1 MGVPGNANT
10 LLLKSA
16 AAGGAYEISR
26 SLRFNPSDT
35 PYLQKVFSGN
45 GSNPKIRTFSCW
57 VKRSGLGSNKEIFS
71 SSNTRLSFDSD
82 TLYAEAAGAALQTTQ
97 VFRDVSAWYHIL
109 FAWDTTQATSSNR
122 SKLYV
127 NGAQV
132 TNFSSA
138 NYTTQNADSHFATKT
153 GNSIIGQYQNIAGY
167 VLDGYL
173 ADIHF
178 IDGQQLDPSS
188 FAETDATT
196 GQWVPKAFT
205 GSYGTNGFKLNF
217 SDNSTTAA
225 LGTDTSGNGNTWTV
239 NNFSLGFV
247 DQTPSGLS
255 YRDSS
260 SSNQTWDQ
268 SSSSSTTSSAI
279 GPDRIYWVDLG
290 SSKSFNK
297 ITLSVVA
304 SGQSSDTSTNF
315 IAYFSTSSSSTGSSI
330 CGGGCTVSKASA
342 SSGTTPGTITVTFA
356 GFASQ
361 SGRYIGIT
369 NGSGGQ
375 GGTYTYSNFKVL
387 DDQSKDNDSLVDT
400 PTSYG
405 TDTGAGGEVR
415 GNYCTLNPLDGTVT
429 GVGTL
434 SNGNLDFVQ
443 SSSGARTGRG
453 TLGVSSGKW
462 YWEYT
467 QLGGNSSPGIANAS
481 ANTSTYVGGDA
492 NGWSYFVDG
501 SKYTNNTGTSYGA
514 SYTTSDVIGIALNLD
529 AGTLTF
535 YKNGTSQGT
544 AFSSLTGT
552 MFPAISTS
560 SVANVSFVLNFGQ
573 RAFAYTAPSGFKA
586 LCDTNLPTPVV
597 AKPNTAMDV
606 KLYTGNGST
615 QTISGLNFSP
625 DLVWLKNR
633 SSSGYGHRLVDTV
646 RGNTQFLMS
655 HNAEA
660 EAADVNGITAFNSDG
675 FSVGNGG
682 DFNVS
687 SNAFVSWN
695 WDAGTSTVTNT
706 AGSIT
711 ASLRANTS
719 SGFSVVSFTGT
730 GANATIGH
738 GGLVNLA
745 NGMIIVKNR
754 SSATN
759 WRVYHSALGNTKVIF
774 LSTTGTPDTSSVYW
788 NNTSPTSTVFSAGS
802 DDGINGNGNAMVA
815 YCFAP
820 VSGYSSFGSYT
831 GNGSSDGPFVYTG
844 HKPRWLMIKC
854 SSIGDAYQ
862 HWHIF
867 DTARSGYNVTSAVLQ
882 ANTSTGEGSFA
893 VIDLLS
899 NGFKIKYTDSFFN
912 QSGSTWIFAS
922 FAENPFQYARAR

>member
-16 AAGGAYEISR
+16 AAGGGAYEISR

-138 NYTTQNADSHFATKT
+138 NYPTQNADSNFATTT

-178 IDGQQLDPSS
+178 IDGQALDPSS
-188 FAETDATT
+188 FTDTDATT
-196 GQWVPKAFT
+196 GQLVPKAFT
-205 GSYGTNGFKLNF
+205 GSYGTNGFRLAF
-217 SDNSTTAA
+217 DSYATTAA
-225 LGTDTSGNGNTWTV
+225 LGTDSSGAGNTWSV
-239 NNFSLGFV
+239 NN
-247 DQTPSGLS
+247 
-255 YRDSS
+255 
-260 SSNQTWDQ
+260 
-268 SSSSSTTSSAI
+268 
-279 GPDRIYWVDLG
+279 
-290 SSKSFNK
+290 
-297 ITLSVVA
+297 LSVTA
-304 SGQSSDTSTNF
+304 
-315 IAYFSTSSSSTGSSI
+315 
-330 CGGGCTVSKASA
+330 
-342 SSGTTPGTITVTFA
+342 
-356 GFASQ
+356 
-361 SGRYIGIT
+361 
-369 NGSGGQ
+369 GSG
-375 GGTYTYSNFKVL
+375 
-387 DDQSKDNDSLVDT
+387 NDSLVDT

-415 GNYCTLNPLDGTVT
+415 GNYCTWNPLKKVSSATAV
-429 GVGTL
+429 
-434 SNGNLDFVQ
+434 NGNLAFTVPADGGIASTF
-443 SSSGARTGRG
+443 A
-453 TLGVSSGKW
+453 VSSGKW
-462 YWEYT
+462 YWEVVLSSGRT
-467 QLGGNSSPGIANAS
+467 ILGLATTSWDPAVYPGNTAQGWGYSAFNGNKIHNAS
-481 ANTSTYVGGDA
+481 S
-492 NGWSYFVDG
+492 
-501 SKYTNNTGTSYGA
+501 TSYG
-514 SYTTSDVIGIALNLD
+514 SSFTTGDVIGVAFDAD

-535 YKNGTSQGT
+535 YKNGTSQGQ
-544 AFSSLTGT
+544 AFSGITGSVYQ
-552 MFPAISTS
+552 PALGGDGGTTG
-560 SVANVSFVLNFGQ
+560 AGDANFGQ

-586 LCDTNLPTPVV
+586 LVDTNLPTPVV
-597 AKPNTAMDV
+597 AKGSAAMDV

-615 QTISGLNFSP
+615 QSITGLNFNP
-625 DLVWLKNR
+625 DFVWLKSR
-633 SSSGYGHRLVDTV
+633 SSGSYSHNLYDAV
-646 RGNTQFLMS
+646 RGATKILYSDSTSSENTD
-655 HNAEA
+655 A
-660 EAADVNGITAFNSDG
+660 NGLTAFNSDG
-675 FSVGNGG
+675 FSLGNTAATNASSTTYVG
-682 DFNVS
+682 
-687 SNAFVSWN
+687 WC
-695 WDAGTSTVTNT
+695 WDAGTTTVSNSV
-706 AGSIT
+706 GSIT
-711 ASLRANTS
+711 ASLRANTAAGFSIATFTTNSS
-719 SGFSVVSFTGT
+719 SG
-730 GANATIGH
+730 NATIGH
-738 GGLVNLA
+738 GLGVA
-745 NGMIIVKNR
+745 PKFVIVKSRN
-754 SSATN
+754 ATYN
-759 WRVYHSALGNTKVIF
+759 WDIYHGGISNAKDGRLTF
-774 LSTTGTPDTSSVYW
+774 TTAAFTTSFVPFGGVDPTSSVFTLSQSFYG
-788 NNTSPTSTVFSAGS
+788 T
-802 DDGINGNGNAMVA
+802 GIDCVA
-815 YCFAP
+815 YAFSP